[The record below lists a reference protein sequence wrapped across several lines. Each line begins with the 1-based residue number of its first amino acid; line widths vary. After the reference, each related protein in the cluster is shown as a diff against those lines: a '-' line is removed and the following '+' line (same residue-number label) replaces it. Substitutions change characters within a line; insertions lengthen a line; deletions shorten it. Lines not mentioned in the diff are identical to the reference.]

1 MKTLSLPKGLVLN
14 FKVSNFM
21 CVKSGARFN
30 KVIFKLL
37 TLSMFLI
44 FLMFSNLSRAEPISL
59 QLNLSAIDFGD
70 VYTDSEVDYVVVD
83 FTIKADNNRNYTIEI
98 SNDDNSNILELSRT
112 AGGNYKSGS
121 ITYTETGTGNNQLH
135 EFYAVPKTANIGS
148 DLSASI
154 TVQVAYTDSE

>member
-14 FKVSNFM
+14 FKCSHFV
-21 CVKSGARFN
+21 CVKSGAEVN
-30 KVIFKLL
+30 KMIFKLL

-44 FLMFSNLSRAEPISL
+44 FSTLSKAEPISL
-59 QLNLSAIDFGD
+59 QLGLSAIDFGD
-70 VYTDSEVDYVVVD
+70 VYTDSEVDYVAVD

-98 SNDDNSNILELSRT
+98 SNDDNSNILELSRI

-121 ITYTETGTGNNQLH
+121 ITYTETRTGNDQLH
-135 EFYAVPKTANIGS
+135 EFYAVPKTANIGC

>member
-1 MKTLSLPKGLVLN
+1 MLMKVLSFPKVLALN
-14 FKVSNFM
+14 FKDSNFM
-21 CVKSGARFN
+21 CVNSSAETSKL
-30 KVIFKLL
+30 IFKLFF
-37 TLSMFLI
+37 LSMFLI
-44 FLMFSNLSRAEPISL
+44 FSNLSRAEPISL

-83 FTIKADNNRNYTIEI
+83 FTVKADNNRNYTVEI
-98 SNDDNSNILELSRT
+98 SNDDSSSILELSRT
-112 AGGNYKSGS
+112 AGGDYKPSS

-148 DLSASI
+148 DLSTSI

>member
-1 MKTLSLPKGLVLN
+1 LLMKTLSLPKGLVLN
-14 FKVSNFM
+14 FKFSNFV
-21 CVKSGARFN
+21 CVKSGVKAN
-30 KVIFKLL
+30 KMIFKRLIL
-37 TLSMFLI
+37 TM
-44 FLMFSNLSRAEPISL
+44 FLMFSNLSMAEPISL

-98 SNDDNSNILELSRT
+98 SNDDNSNILELSST
-112 AGGNYKSGS
+112 AGGIYKSGS

-154 TVQVAYTDSE
+154 TVQVTYTDSE